1 MTNSYHVLMG
11 LRSPALIALPR
22 VAEYLAPLPAGV
34 ASHPQCVAKA
44 ALLRRALERRPLSRD
59 HVLALPSALREL
71 VACPPLDGESV
82 PDVWLAGVLLA
93 IADAYEMKDEE
104 YLDWIRDLNS
114 SMFNTLFRILMKVVS
129 PEHLLRGAAE
139 RWKVFH
145 RGSSLAIAELTRGR
159 CVVQLN
165 FPHLLFHG
173 LALRQFAPVFEA
185 AIQMCDPLGRV
196 ELGAFDATQA
206 FFIARWGA

>member
-1 MTNSYHVLMG
+1 M
-11 LRSPALIALPR
+11 IALPR

-34 ASHPQCVAKA
+34 ASYPQCVAKA
-44 ALLRRALERRPLSRD
+44 ALLRRALGQRPLSRD
-59 HVLALPSALREL
+59 HVLALPKVLREL
-71 VACPPLDGESV
+71 VTCPPLDGESV

-93 IADAYEMKDEE
+93 IADAYEMRDEE

-114 SMFNTLFRILMKVVS
+114 TMFNTLFRILMKVVS
-129 PEHLLRGAAE
+129 PEHLVRRAAD

-145 RGSSLAIAELTRGR
+145 SGSSLAIVELTRGR
-159 CVVQLN
+159 CVAHLT

-185 AIQMCDPLGRV
+185 AVQMSDPRGRV
-196 ELGAFDATQA
+196 ELGACDATQA
-206 FFIARWGA
+206 FFIAHWRA